1 MPAAVI
7 VPGVLLLVV
16 GSLMGGESDL
26 RFVGLLCA
34 VSGLAL
40 LITGTVARGVAW
52 GLAIHE
58 AAIEARRLQ
67 ALAAERKAAAAGD

>member
-16 GSLMGGESDL
+16 GSLMSGESDL
-26 RFVGLLCA
+26 GFVGLLCA